1 MKQKI
6 KCAKCGKLLAEI
18 VKKSGRK
25 REMISYASSVQFDL
39 GGEKNLAWAVCSC
52 GHKNAFDPAIPMAHD
67 RS

>member
-18 VKKSGRK
+18 IKKGGAK
-25 REMISYASSVQFDL
+25 KQMISYAVSVEFNL
-39 GGEKNLAWAVCSC
+39 GNGKDLAWAVCSC
-52 GHKNAFDPAIPMAHD
+52 GHKNPFDPTIPMAHD